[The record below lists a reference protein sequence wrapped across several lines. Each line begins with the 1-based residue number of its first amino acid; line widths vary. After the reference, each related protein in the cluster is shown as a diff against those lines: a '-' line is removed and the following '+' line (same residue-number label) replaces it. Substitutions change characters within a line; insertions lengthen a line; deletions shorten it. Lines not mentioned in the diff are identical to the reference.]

1 MRGFFGRDVVAYAAR
16 IAFGSLFVGREV
28 STSWSGTM
36 KLITNSAS
44 TEKTKQRINMWI
56 NILRRDGENNETMW

>member
-28 STSWSGTM
+28 STS
-36 KLITNSAS
+36 
-44 TEKTKQRINMWI
+44 
-56 NILRRDGENNETMW
+56 